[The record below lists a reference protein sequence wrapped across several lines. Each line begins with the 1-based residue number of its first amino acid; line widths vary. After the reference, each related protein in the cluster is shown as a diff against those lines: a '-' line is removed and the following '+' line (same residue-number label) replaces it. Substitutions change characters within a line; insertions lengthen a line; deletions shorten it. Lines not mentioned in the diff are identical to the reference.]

1 MAVRRRRLRVVLDT
15 NVLVAAFLS
24 RDPSSPNLRVYR
36 LWADRHLQL
45 IMTDP
50 IQAEYLGILARLGAS
65 AVHRQRFARRLAT
78 RSTVTFVRPPRAL
91 RLSRDPF
98 DNEFLAAAVTGKARF
113 LVTNDA
119 DLLHIPPR
127 ILRPF
132 RIRIVTPGE
141 FLKTAGKIRR

>member
-1 MAVRRRRLRVVLDT
+1 MAVRRRRLRVELDT

-24 RDPSSPNLRVYR
+24 RDPRSPNLRVYR
-36 LWADRHLQL
+36 IWADRHLQL
-45 IMTDP
+45 IMTNAT
-50 IQAEYLGILARLGAS
+50 QAEYLGVLARLGAS
-65 AVHRQRFARRLAT
+65 AAHHQRFTRRLAT
-78 RSTVTFVRPPRAL
+78 RNTVTFVRPPRAL

-98 DNEFLAAAVTGKARF
+98 DNEFLAASVTGRSRF

-119 DLLHIPPR
+119 DLLQIPPR

-141 FLKTAGKIRR
+141 FLKTAGKFRR